1 MDTVYAGV
9 DVGKAELH
17 LSLASGPSTWEN
29 TPAACRRLL
38 AKVVAASGAAPVL
51 LVCEASGGYERPLV
65 SAAHELDVPIAVVF
79 PSRVR
84 HYAKSCNLLVKT
96 DTLDAALIRR
106 FAEQTHPAAQPPPSP
121 ARRAL
126 RELRTHRQQLVGL
139 LQIQR
144 QQAQAL
150 TLPWLREQADLTTA
164 RLAQELAQVDA
175 AIADLIAQ
183 EPELRAQCDA
193 LRTIKGIGQVTAVCL
208 VDTLPELGQCNRREI
223 ARLAGVAPLN
233 QDSGTHK
240 GVRHICG
247 GRAAARQALYLA
259 ALSASRYHPQLR
271 ELYRRLVAAGKPKKV
286 ALVAVMRR
294 LLIIANNLLKNSSI
308 ALAA

>member
-17 LSLASGPSTWEN
+17 LSLASGLSPWEN

-38 AKVVAASGAAPVL
+38 AHVVAAAGAAPVL
-51 LVCEASGGYERPLV
+51 VVCEASGGYERPLV

-84 HYAKSCNLLVKT
+84 HFAKACNLCVKT
-96 DTLDAALIRR
+96 DPLDAALIRR
-106 FAEQTHPAAQPPPSP
+106 FAEQTHPAALPPPSP

-126 RELRTHRQQLVGL
+126 RELRTHRQQVVGL
-139 LQIQR
+139 LQIQQ
-144 QQAQAL
+144 QQAKAL
-150 TLPWLREQADLTTA
+150 TLPRLRQQARLTTE
-164 RLAQELAQVDA
+164 RLERELAQVDD
-175 AIADLIAQ
+175 AIADLIKH
-183 EPELRAQCDA
+183 EPELRAQQDA
-193 LRTIKGIGQVTAVCL
+193 LCTIKGIGPVTAVCL
-208 VDTLPELGQCNRREI
+208 VDTLPELGHCNRREI

-233 QDSGTHK
+233 RDSGTHQ

-247 GRAAARQALYLA
+247 GRAAARRALYLA
-259 ALSASRYHPQLR
+259 ALSASRFHPQLR
-271 ELYRRLVAAGKPKKV
+271 VLYRCLVAAGKPKKV

-294 LLIIANNLLKNSSI
+294 LLIIANNLLKNSST